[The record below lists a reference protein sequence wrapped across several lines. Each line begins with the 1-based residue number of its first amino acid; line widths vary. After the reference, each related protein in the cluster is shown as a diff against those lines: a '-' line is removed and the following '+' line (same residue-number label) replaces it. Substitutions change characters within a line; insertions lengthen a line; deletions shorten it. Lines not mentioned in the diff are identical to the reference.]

1 MQLIKHAFGSLWRG
15 TLAAIAAS
23 KERRAIRELQSFD
36 GRTLA
41 DIGITRGE
49 IEFAVR
55 HGRPIKA
62 KVAPLSPPASRRKS
76 DLSPSRE
83 RMPPPLHVILLILSL
98 VPLGAVLSWAN
109 SETSVSP
116 AKGELRMNDNQDW
129 KTVYDFWFPPGLE
142 NADAQAFRRRA
153 EWWFGGGANAEL
165 PPFAHTL
172 TAARSGRL
180 DHWLATPRGRLSLII
195 VLDQF
200 QRGLFAGKPEAY
212 AADAQALRIAEEGLR
227 NGHYDALTYPWEKTS
242 FFLPLGHAEG
252 PDHLERLYRVVAMA
266 EELVAEA
273 PARLKPH
280 FEFSVSQA
288 RANRD
293 LIARFGH
300 FPHRNPILG
309 RTSTLEEAAYLK
321 AGDFVHMR
329 RPPAEPIA
337 GRRAVRQR

>member
-1 MQLIKHAFGSLWRG
+1 MQLIKHAFGSLLRG
-15 TLAAIAAS
+15 TVAAIAAS
-23 KERRAIRELQSFD
+23 KERRAIRELHSFD

-55 HGRPIKA
+55 HGRPSKA
-62 KVAPLSPPASRRKS
+62 KVVPFSVPSKQRKANAPAL
-76 DLSPSRE
+76 RE
-83 RMPPPLHVILLILSL
+83 RTPPLHVILLILGL
-98 VPLGAVLSWAN
+98 VPFGAVLSWGN
-109 SETSVSP
+109 PQSETSMP
-116 AKGELRMNDNQDW
+116 PTKGEIRMNDHQDW

-165 PPFAHTL
+165 APFTHTL

-180 DHWLATPRGRLSLII
+180 DHWLTTPRGRLSLIV

-242 FFLPLGHAEG
+242 FILPLGHAEG

-280 FEFSVSQA
+280 FEFSLSQA

-293 LIARFGH
+293 LIARFGR
-300 FPHRNPILG
+300 FPHRNPVLG

-321 AGDFVHMR
+321 AGDFVYTR
-329 RPPAEPIA
+329 RPPVEPSPVGA
-337 GRRAVRQR
+337 R

>member
-1 MQLIKHAFGSLWRG
+1 MRLIKHTFGSLWRG
-15 TLAAIAAS
+15 AVAAIAAS

-55 HGRPIKA
+55 HGRPRQA
-62 KVAPLSPPASRRKS
+62 KVAPFSVPSKSKASAPASG
-76 DLSPSRE
+76 E
-83 RMPPPLHVILLILSL
+83 RLPPLHVILLILGF
-98 VPLGAVLSWAN
+98 VPFGAVLSWAN

-116 AKGELRMNDNQDW
+116 TKGEQRMNDNQDW
-129 KTVYDFWFPPGLE
+129 KTVYDFWFTPGLE

-200 QRGLFAGKPEAY
+200 QRGLYAGKPEAY

-266 EELVAEA
+266 EELAAEV

-280 FEFSVSQA
+280 YEFSLSQA

-293 LIARFGH
+293 LIARFGR
-300 FPHRNPILG
+300 FPHRNPVLG

-329 RPPAEPIA
+329 RPPAEPSQA
-337 GRRAVRQR
+337 GVR

>member
-1 MQLIKHAFGSLWRG
+1 MRMIKHAFGSLLRG
-15 TLAAIAAS
+15 SLALIAAS
-23 KERRAIRELQSFD
+23 KRRRAIRELQAFD

-41 DIGITRGE
+41 DIGIKRGE

-55 HGRPIKA
+55 HGRPNQVKVVPFLPLA
-62 KVAPLSPPASRRKS
+62 KRRETDSSPR
-76 DLSPSRE
+76 RE
-83 RMPPPLHVILLILSL
+83 RTPPLHVVLLILSL
-98 VPLGAVLSWAN
+98 VPLGAVLSWGN
-109 SETSVSP
+109 PETSVSP
-116 AKGELRMNDNQDW
+116 SKGELHMKDHQDW
-129 KTVYDFWFPPGLE
+129 KAVYDFWFPPGLE
-142 NADAQAFRRRA
+142 HVDAQAFRRRA

-172 TAARSGRL
+172 IAARSGRL

-266 EELVAEA
+266 EELVGEA
-273 PARLKPH
+273 PTRLKPH
-280 FEFSVSQA
+280 YEFSLSQA
-288 RANRD
+288 RASRD
-293 LIARFGH
+293 LIERFGR
-300 FPHRNPILG
+300 FPHRNSILG
-309 RTSTLEEAAYLK
+309 RPSTPQEEAYLR
-321 AGDFVHMR
+321 AGDLVHMR
-329 RPPAEPIA
+329 RPPVEPLPA
-337 GRRAVRQR
+337 TVE

>member
-1 MQLIKHAFGSLWRG
+1 
-15 TLAAIAAS
+15 
-23 KERRAIRELQSFD
+23 
-36 GRTLA
+36 
-41 DIGITRGE
+41 
-49 IEFAVR
+49 
-55 HGRPIKA
+55 
-62 KVAPLSPPASRRKS
+62 
-76 DLSPSRE
+76 
-83 RMPPPLHVILLILSL
+83 
-98 VPLGAVLSWAN
+98 
-109 SETSVSP
+109 
-116 AKGELRMNDNQDW
+116 MNDHQDW

-212 AADAQALRIAEEGLR
+212 AADAQALRVAEEGLH

-252 PDHLERLYRVVAMA
+252 PDHLERLYRAVAMA
-266 EELVAEA
+266 EDLVIEA
-273 PARLKPH
+273 PVRLKPH
-280 FEFSVSQA
+280 YEFSLSQA
-288 RANRD
+288 RASRD
-293 LIARFGH
+293 LIERFGR

-309 RTSTLEEAAYLK
+309 RTSTREEAEYLK
-321 AGDFVHMR
+321 AGDFVHLR
-329 RPPAEPIA
+329 RPPAEPA
-337 GRRAVRQR
+337 PATAQ

>member
-1 MQLIKHAFGSLWRG
+1 MRTIKHAFGSLLRG
-15 TLAAIAAS
+15 TLALIAAS
-23 KERRAIRELQSFD
+23 KARRAIRELQSFD

-41 DIGITRGE
+41 DIGIKRGE

-55 HGRPIKA
+55 HGRPSQA
-62 KVAPLSPPASRRKS
+62 NVVPFLPPADRRKMA
-76 DLSPSRE
+76 LSRARE
-83 RMPPPLHVILLILSL
+83 RTPPLHVTLLICGL
-98 VPLGAVLSWAN
+98 VPLGAVLSWGDPQ
-109 SETSVSP
+109 SETSLSP
-116 AKGELRMNDNQDW
+116 TKGELRMNDHQDW

-165 PPFAHTL
+165 GPFAHTL

-252 PDHLERLYRVVAMA
+252 PDHLERLYRAVALA
-266 EELVAEA
+266 EDLAVET

-280 FEFSVSQA
+280 YEFSLSQA
-288 RANRD
+288 RASRD
-293 LIARFGH
+293 LIERFGR

-309 RTSTLEEAAYLK
+309 RTSTPEEAAYLK

-329 RPPAEPIA
+329 RPPAEGAPA
-337 GRRAVRQR
+337 AAQ

>member
-1 MQLIKHAFGSLWRG
+1 
-15 TLAAIAAS
+15 
-23 KERRAIRELQSFD
+23 
-36 GRTLA
+36 
-41 DIGITRGE
+41 
-49 IEFAVR
+49 
-55 HGRPIKA
+55 
-62 KVAPLSPPASRRKS
+62 
-76 DLSPSRE
+76 
-83 RMPPPLHVILLILSL
+83 
-98 VPLGAVLSWAN
+98 
-109 SETSVSP
+109 
-116 AKGELRMNDNQDW
+116 MNDHQDW

-227 NGHYDALTYPWEKTS
+227 NGHYDALSYPWEKTS

-266 EELVAEA
+266 DELVAEA

-280 FEFSVSQA
+280 FEFSLSQA

-293 LIARFGH
+293 LIARFGR

-309 RTSTLEEAAYLK
+309 RTSTPEEAEYLK

-329 RPPAEPIA
+329 RPPAELAPA
-337 GRRAVRQR
+337 AAE

>member
-1 MQLIKHAFGSLWRG
+1 MRTIKHAFGSLGRG
-15 TLAAIAAS
+15 AFALIAAS

-36 GRTLA
+36 SRTLA
-41 DIGITRGE
+41 DIGIKRGE

-55 HGRPIKA
+55 HGRPGQVKVVPFSPAA
-62 KVAPLSPPASRRKS
+62 KRRNGGS
-76 DLSPSRE
+76 SALRL
-83 RMPPPLHVILLILSL
+83 RTPPLHVMLLILSL
-98 VPLGAVLSWAN
+98 VPFGAVLSWGN
-109 SETSVSP
+109 PQSETSVLP
-116 AKGELRMNDNQDW
+116 TKGELPMNDRQDW

-142 NADAQAFRRRA
+142 NVDAQAFRRRA

-200 QRGLFAGKPEAY
+200 PRGLFAGKPEAY

-227 NGHYDALTYPWEKTS
+227 NGHYDALSYPWEKTS

-252 PDHLERLYRVVAMA
+252 PYHLERLYRVVAMA
-266 EELVAEA
+266 EELVGEA

-280 FEFSVSQA
+280 FEFSASQA

-293 LIARFGH
+293 LIARFGR

-309 RTSTLEEAAYLK
+309 RTSTSEEAEYLK
-321 AGDFVHMR
+321 VGDFVHMR
-329 RPPAEPIA
+329 RPPAEPA
-337 GRRAVRQR
+337 AATAQ

>member
-1 MQLIKHAFGSLWRG
+1 MRMIKHAFGSLLRG
-15 TLAAIAAS
+15 TLALIAAS
-23 KERRAIRELQSFD
+23 KERRAIRALQSFD
-36 GRTLA
+36 GRTLS
-41 DIGITRGE
+41 DIGIKRGE

-55 HGRPIKA
+55 HGRPSQA
-62 KVAPLSPPASRRKS
+62 KVVPFPPPTKRRNTDSSR
-76 DLSPSRE
+76 SRE
-83 RMPPPLHVILLILSL
+83 RTPPLHVLLLILSL
-98 VPLGAVLSWAN
+98 VPLGAVLSWGN
-109 SETSVSP
+109 QQSETSVSP
-116 AKGELRMNDNQDW
+116 TKGEMRMNDNQDW

-165 PPFAHTL
+165 APFAHTL

-227 NGHYDALTYPWEKTS
+227 NGHYDALTYAWEKTF

-252 PDHLERLYRVVAMA
+252 PDHLERLYRAVALAEDLVV
-266 EELVAEA
+266 EV

-280 FEFSVSQA
+280 YEFSLSQA

-293 LIARFGH
+293 LIERFGR
-300 FPHRNPILG
+300 FPHRNPMLG
-309 RTSTLEEAAYLK
+309 RTSTPEEVEYLK

-329 RPPAEPIA
+329 RPPAE
-337 GRRAVRQR
+337 RAPATVQ